1 MIWPHDTAPDEI
13 GDAPPARAV
22 LEAALLACSVHPIDP
37 MDRAIHVALAVQSGG
52 VIADHGGAPFR
63 TSPLRPELLAVIQYW
78 RDVEGKVVAAT
89 KGAPEAVFKLCGLS
103 AEQQALLQ
111 DSVAKLAARGM
122 RVLAVAKSEATEPEG
137 APFEFMGLVGF
148 VDPLRGDV
156 LGALQQARQAGIDVA
171 MITGDYP
178 GTALEIARQAGL
190 ATRHGVLTGAEIAAL
205 DPVELRARIAEIR
218 IFARVMP
225 EQKLAL
231 VEAFKAN
238 GHIVAMTGDGVNDA
252 PALEKADVGIA
263 MGGRGTDV
271 AREAA
276 DLILLDDSFASIVGG
291 VRLGR
296 RIFANLRKA
305 LVYIAAVHVPVA
317 GVALV
322 PILLGAPPLLYPMH
336 VVLMELIIDPVCSLV
351 FEAEPSERA
360 AMRRPPRSIHEPLF
374 GKRQIGLA
382 AVQGS
387 VLLAAVLGVYGWA
400 LSTGM
405 PVTQARGLGFIT
417 LVLGNLVLAF
427 AETFE
432 FGTSL
437 VDRRRWI
444 FWAIAAAA
452 GLVLVAAFS
461 IPALSRIFYVDPP
474 QLGALG
480 VALLAAASAGGW
492 YGAVKAFGLARPSAP
507 SGSARASH

>member
-1 MIWPHDTAPDEI
+1 
-13 GDAPPARAV
+13 
-22 LEAALLACSVHPIDP
+22 
-37 MDRAIHVALAVQSGG
+37 
-52 VIADHGGAPFR
+52 
-63 TSPLRPELLAVIQYW
+63 
-78 RDVEGKVVAAT
+78 
-89 KGAPEAVFKLCGLS
+89 
-103 AEQQALLQ
+103 
-111 DSVAKLAARGM
+111 
-122 RVLAVAKSEATEPEG
+122 
-137 APFEFMGLVGF
+137 
-148 VDPLRGDV
+148 
-156 LGALQQARQAGIDVA
+156 
-171 MITGDYP
+171 
-178 GTALEIARQAGL
+178 
-190 ATRHGVLTGAEIAAL
+190 
-205 DPVELRARIAEIR
+205 
-218 IFARVMP
+218 
-225 EQKLAL
+225 
-231 VEAFKAN
+231 
-238 GHIVAMTGDGVNDA
+238 
-252 PALEKADVGIA
+252 
-263 MGGRGTDV
+263 
-271 AREAA
+271 
-276 DLILLDDSFASIVGG
+276 
-291 VRLGR
+291 
-296 RIFANLRKA
+296 
-305 LVYIAAVHVPVA
+305 
-317 GVALV
+317 
-322 PILLGAPPLLYPMH
+322 
-336 VVLMELIIDPVCSLV
+336 LV